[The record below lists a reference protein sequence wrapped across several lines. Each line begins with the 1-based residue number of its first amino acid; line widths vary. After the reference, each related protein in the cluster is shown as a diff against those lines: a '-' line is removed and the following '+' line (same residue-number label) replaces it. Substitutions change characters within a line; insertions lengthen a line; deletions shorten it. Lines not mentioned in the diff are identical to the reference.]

1 MNSTLR
7 LVGASIAGVCALS
20 VVAMGGGLSA
30 ADEATYQGL
39 LGRPLHTWTHNELAT
54 FLDFHRRRG
63 TDPPSPGDDV
73 ALFAH
78 QSIGQPFNGRAGLFQ
93 LTAGNCV
100 TLTERCLALACAA
113 DWEAHYKL
121 TLRLRHKQGE
131 PAFLERNF
139 FMLLDWLPNNR
150 WLIDDVTCDMGV
162 AVTAFDFV
170 AYPKRFYATLEF
182 GQDQTPAGQAKAAA
196 KAAKIASLPEKV
208 ARSEEFVGVDV
219 LESAYPK
226 IRNGDVWLLVR
237 ERSAPGLKPWYD
249 SDHMGVFYKPTP
261 DRVTL
266 IHSSPPGVQEET
278 LAEFRAK
285 RPWVRGFKILR
296 LRSQARVLAEQEI
309 TRLAETVPAYAAKY
323 DPSGPIAF
331 ADAPLAATTQPAC
344 SLKAGVSISGS
355 GCCIMP
361 PTECAGLVLY
371 TYDRNCGGTCGDGL
385 RCASTKETEMV
396 VSRLVTCNGHCDG
409 LPVSCISYI
418 ILEGVGKEPSKCE
431 CVKSADAP

>member
-1 MNSTLR
+1 MNSTFR
-7 LVGASIAGVCALS
+7 LVGASIAGLCALS
-20 VVAMGGGLSA
+20 VVAVGGLGA

-78 QSIGQPFNGRAGLFQ
+78 PSIGQPFDGRAGLFQ

-100 TLTERCLALACAA
+100 TFTERCLALACAA
-113 DWEAHYKL
+113 NWEAHYKL

-182 GQDQTPAGQAKAAA
+182 GQDQTPAGQTKAAA

-219 LESAYPK
+219 MESAYPK

-266 IHSSPPGVQEET
+266 IHSAPPAVQEET
-278 LAEFRAK
+278 LAEFCAK

-309 TRLAETVPAYAAKY
+309 GRLAETVPTYAAKY

-331 ADAPLAATTQPAC
+331 GDAPLAATTPPSC
-344 SLKAGVSISGS
+344 TRKVTDTPSGS
-355 GCCIMP
+355 ACCLTAP
-361 PTECAGLVLY
+361 VCPGTETHVYNYFCQGSCDAGLV
-371 TYDRNCGGTCGDGL
+371 
-385 RCASTKETEMV
+385 CAAPEQTSAVIFT
-396 VSRLVTCNGHCDG
+396 SVTCDGDCTNIPFSCRLGSIQIVNGQV
-409 LPVSCISYI
+409 PA
-418 ILEGVGKEPSKCE
+418 KCE
-431 CVKSADAP
+431 CMKRANAP